1 MSTVS
6 TKQRIARCYVRRTS
20 LMVSFLSLLSF
31 FHFFLLV
38 PLIFFHYDNMNQN
51 WLTMWA
57 QNYFHFLNREWKEK
71 NNNMKMILQVLSFL
85 FHMYLLRTLPFLKLL
100 DQLVKWL
107 ILNVAHIFPLLNLV
121 DIVESYKMWNLIKI
135 LKASKKLIFCWK
147 SIVSL
152 LVKIVNLVKLVNLV
166 RFVKSGVFSR
176 THALVVFLSNHE
188 NLQNGTPNAY
198 HYPLRFP

>member
-1 MSTVS
+1 
-6 TKQRIARCYVRRTS
+6 
-20 LMVSFLSLLSF
+20 
-31 FHFFLLV
+31 
-38 PLIFFHYDNMNQN
+38 
-51 WLTMWA
+51 
-57 QNYFHFLNREWKEK
+57 
-71 NNNMKMILQVLSFL
+71 MKMILQVLSFL

>member
-1 MSTVS
+1 
-6 TKQRIARCYVRRTS
+6 
-20 LMVSFLSLLSF
+20 
-31 FHFFLLV
+31 
-38 PLIFFHYDNMNQN
+38 
-51 WLTMWA
+51 MWA

-85 FHMYLLRTLPFLKLL
+85 FLMYLLRTLPFLKLL
-100 DQLVKWL
+100 DQLGKWL
-107 ILNVAHIFPLLNLV
+107 ILNVAHMTGMILFPLLNLV

-147 SIVSL
+147 SIVAL
-152 LVKIVNLVKLVNLV
+152 LVKIVNLVRLVNLV

-188 NLQNGTPNAY
+188 NLQNGTPKFLSLPFKISLKY
-198 HYPLRFP
+198 CFSCLIMSSSFLSRLPLR

>member
-152 LVKIVNLVKLVNLV
+152 LVKIVNLVRLVNLV
-166 RFVKSGVFSR
+166 GFVKSGVFSR

-188 NLQNGTPNAY
+188 NLQNGTPNFY
-198 HYPLRFP
+198 HYLLRFP